1 MQSLVGYTGFV
12 GSNLASLNQFDQLYN
27 SKNIQSAYA
36 TQPDLLVYAGVP
48 AQKFI
53 ANKFPEQDY
62 QVIQTAIENIQKT
75 NPKKIVLISTIDVYK
90 NPIEVDETTVID
102 TNNLHPYGLN
112 RYLLEKWVQ
121 ENASQFDQHLIV
133 RLPGLFGKNLKKNFI
148 YDFIHLLPAMLN
160 QQKYS
165 ELATKS
171 EIIKTNYQLQE
182 NGFYQ
187 CTATDPQTRAQL
199 KQSFSQ
205 LGFTALNF
213 TDSRATFQF
222 YNLNTLWQHIQTAL
236 EHSVTLL
243 NTATEPIQI
252 TELYQTLTGQPF
264 ENHLDRPIPHYDY
277 KTIHAQIVNGNN
289 GYLATKSTILNQI
302 KQFVSEQKA
311 SLTE

>member
-27 SKNIQSAYA
+27 SKNIQSAYG
-36 TQPDLLVYAGVP
+36 TQPDLLVYAGVS

-62 QVIQTAIENIQKT
+62 LVIQTAIENIRKI

-90 NPIEVDETTVID
+90 TPIEVDETTIID
-102 TNNLHPYGLN
+102 INNLHPYGLN

-165 ELATKS
+165 ELASKS

-187 CTATDPQTRAQL
+187 CTATDPQTRAHL
-199 KQSFSQ
+199 RQSFSQ

-252 TELYQTLTGQPF
+252 AELYQTLTGQSF

-277 KTIHAQIVNGNN
+277 KTIHAEIVNGSN
-289 GYLATKSTILNQI
+289 GYLATKPTILHQI
-302 KQFVSEQKA
+302 KQFVTEQKTN
-311 SLTE
+311 LTE